1 MKVVQFDDVTPVRGL
16 EHRGGT
22 FHSRTTAAGEPGTP
36 GNFKFSVSELGTDY
50 SGPRH
55 RHNFDQYRF
64 MLSGESDYGQDGPL
78 KAGMLGYYPE
88 GVPYGPQ
95 VNNTAIVCAVL
106 QFGGA
111 SGSGYLQP
119 REVKAGMEELK
130 KFGEFKDGVFHR
142 REDVPGK
149 RSMDAYQAIWEHV
162 HGRPMIYPKGR
173 YDAPI
178 MMDAANYQW
187 APIKGAPGASRKAVR
202 GVHRAAHPG
211 AAGAARGRRRL
222 WGRGQG
228 RLSGSFRRRR
238 GRGQAAAEVH
248 HRVSRD
254 RRDRHAR
261 ASETTELLHYGLP
274 DLSDLEMGYTRA
286 PPCRRPSRPTEPCG
300 GFRAEAWC
308 RVPARARWRSA
319 SRARAAPRPRGR
331 LLPRQDPDPDRRLRA
346 RRRRRYPGP
355 HHRAPSGAV
364 HSGPA
369 RHDRAEHGR
378 RGRRARHQLPQSAR
392 RARRPHHLHARPLVV
407 RGRRGDGGR
416 RSASIRP
423 VSPTSAAPAAR
434 TRSPMCGPRPA
445 SSRSPISRPR
455 ARP

>member
-78 KAGMLGYYPE
+78 RAGMLGYYPE

-119 REVKAGMEELK
+119 REVKAGMVELE
-130 KFGEFKDGVFHR
+130 KFGTFKDGVFHR

-162 HGRPMIYPKGR
+162 HGRPMVYPKGR

-187 APIKGAPGASRKAVR
+187 APIKGAPGVSEKLFGVFTERRTQARLVRLEAGAAYAVEGR
-202 GVHRAAHPG
+202 GVYLVLSGAG
-211 AAGAARGRRRL
+211 AAGGKPLQKYTTVFLETGETGTLTAR
-222 WGRGQG
+222 
-228 RLSGSFRRRR
+228 
-238 GRGQAAAEVH
+238 
-248 HRVSRD
+248 
-254 RRDRHAR
+254 
-261 ASETTELLHYGLP
+261 ETTELLHYGLP
-274 DLSDLEMGYTRA
+274 DLSDIEMGY
-286 PPCRRPSRPTEPCG
+286 G
-300 GFRAEAWC
+300 
-308 RVPARARWRSA
+308 
-319 SRARAAPRPRGR
+319 
-331 LLPRQDPDPDRRLRA
+331 
-346 RRRRRYPGP
+346 
-355 HHRAPSGAV
+355 GAV
-364 HSGPA
+364 VQA
-369 RHDRAEHGR
+369 AE
-378 RGRRARHQLPQSAR
+378 
-392 RARRPHHLHARPLVV
+392 
-407 RGRRGDGGR
+407 
-416 RSASIRP
+416 
-423 VSPTSAAPAAR
+423 
-434 TRSPMCGPRPA
+434 
-445 SSRSPISRPR
+445 
-455 ARP
+455 